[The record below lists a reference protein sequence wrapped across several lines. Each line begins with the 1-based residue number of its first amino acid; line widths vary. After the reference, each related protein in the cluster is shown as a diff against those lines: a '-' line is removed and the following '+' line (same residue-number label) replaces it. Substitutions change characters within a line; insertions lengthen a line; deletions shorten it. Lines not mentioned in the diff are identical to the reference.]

1 MRFRLESFR
10 CEEIMMSDENGF
22 GDESKI
28 AILEVWKEKQFLN
41 SAMSAT
47 PGSNIGTKTQRLCP

>member
-1 MRFRLESFR
+1 
-10 CEEIMMSDENGF
+10 MSDENGF